1 MNNNI
6 YYCYFQFN
14 LLHVTMTMSNRE
26 QCCQPHTDTTDKAA
40 LLHA

>member
-6 YYCYFQFN
+6 YYRHSTPIF
-14 LLHVTMTMSNRE
+14 LHVTTMMSNGE
-26 QCCQPHTDTTDKAA
+26 QCRRPHTDTTDKAA